1 MHIWHRNR
9 NRQTHLL
16 RAGIK
21 RLDKHGNRYFANRFI
36 FIKIARDTIQLKS
49 SLYVYIYIFVMA
61 FSTWC
66 MRVIPSL
73 VMKRPIRNRFAQ
85 SFLYYVPYVT
95 LAVMTFPA
103 IVESTRSP
111 LAGAAALIVGILAAW
126 FGGNLFL
133 VAGSCCLSVYVVEW
147 IAGLVL

>member
-85 SFLYYVPYVT
+85 SFHYYVPYVT

-103 IVESTRSP
+103 IIETTQSP
-111 LAGAAALIVGILAAW
+111 LAGAVAFAAGIFTALLGVRLLGGAAVCCITVLILE
-126 FGGNLFL
+126 LL
-133 VAGSCCLSVYVVEW
+133 V
-147 IAGLVL
+147 